1 MSQLKAGDIGKY
13 DFSFKM
19 IVIGDAGVG
28 KSCLTNRAAKEKFL
42 SDYSPTV
49 GFEFLTF
56 SVKIEDKLIKLQ
68 IWDTCGQEQYKSLIT
83 NFYRNASLAMMVY
96 SIDSRESFLHI
107 NQWLKEVRIQSHP
120 DVKIILIGNK
130 SDLENQREITKEQG
144 EKKAQELGLAFLETS
159 AYSGNNLDEAFQL
172 MISEIYEKCKEDIGN
187 RNQENPIKEGKK
199 FSEENELLFFQEA
212 SAKSGINA
220 KEIFHEAAK
229 ILYKEYMDFVQK
241 ARDVNFNK
249 LNESSFNTSK
259 LKSFHEPG
267 RKKKKCCS

>member
-28 KSCLTNRAAKEKFL
+28 KSCLTSQAVRNNFEEFYTA
-42 SDYSPTV
+42 TV

-56 SVKIEDKLIKLQ
+56 NMRINNNVLKLQ
-68 IWDTCGQEQYKSLIT
+68 IWDTCGQEVYRSLIT

-130 SDLENQREITKEQG
+130 SDLENERVVSKEEG
-144 EKKAQELGLAFLETS
+144 EKFKEEKKLDRFFETS
-159 AYSGNNLDEAFQL
+159 AKTG
-172 MISEIYEKCKEDIGN
+172 
-187 RNQENPIKEGKK
+187 ENAR
-199 FSEENELLFFQEA
+199 SALL
-212 SAKSGINA
+212 
-220 KEIFHEAAK
+220 EAAK
-229 ILYKEYMDFVQK
+229 LLYKDYLKAKQFLADNGQNDDNQK
-241 ARDVNFNK
+241 GDR
-249 LNESSFNTSK
+249 LI
-259 LKSFHEPG
+259 
-267 RKKKKCCS
+267 KKTDDKAKGKKGCC